1 MIDPTR
7 PLQKT
12 LRIDLPATNQR
23 SVPMRQLGKL
33 VCGGFPTRAD
43 LPLLVQYTLCTWA
56 ASKETAV
63 AEAERGI
70 DRILAPVR
78 RH

>member
-12 LRIDLPATNQR
+12 LSIDLPATNQR
-23 SVPMRQLGKL
+23 SGAEAH
-33 VCGGFPTRAD
+33 PTRAD
-43 LPLLVQYTLCTWA
+43 LPLLVQCTLCTWA

-63 AEAERGI
+63 AEAKRGI